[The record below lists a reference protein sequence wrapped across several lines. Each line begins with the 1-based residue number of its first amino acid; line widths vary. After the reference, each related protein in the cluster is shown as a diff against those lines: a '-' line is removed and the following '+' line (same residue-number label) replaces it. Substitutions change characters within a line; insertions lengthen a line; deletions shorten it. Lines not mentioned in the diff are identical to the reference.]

1 MKFTKFVLGLGLAA
15 VLSAFSLTAAQS
27 QSVPESTDPIVLSK
41 LDWTGQFVVTEVA
54 AEILRRMGYNV
65 EILQTTQVPMIQA
78 MKEGQ
83 ITASLENWY
92 QALAPQYDAA
102 TEAGELVKLGPT
114 GVEGS
119 EGWYYPAYVAEK
131 CPGLPEWSAL
141 KACAGIFAT
150 PETAP
155 KGRLLDYPAEWNPDA
170 QNWADAMGLDLVA
183 LPSGGEGSTAAELK
197 SATLR
202 QEPILLQWWE
212 PTWVAAEFDLKRV
225 MLDDGGNA
233 CAKATAAG
241 IETRKV
247 AGCPPLPQGLPYH
260 QCLARADG
268 QGGRNRGPE
277 GGRRGPRLG
286 EPERGDLEGL
296 GRRRAPVMN
305 VGGHPAAQPAGCP
318 AAVWRRL
325 ASRPFLPRSR
335 CQASR
340 A

>member
-1 MKFTKFVLGLGLAA
+1 MKYTKFVLGFGLAA
-15 VLSAFSLTAAQS
+15 VLSAFTISAAQS

-141 KACAGIFAT
+141 KDCAGIFAT

-202 QEPILLQWWE
+202 QAPILLQWWE

-225 MLDDGGNA
+225 RLDGAGDG
-233 CAKATAAG
+233 CAKATSAG
-241 IETRKV
+241 IETRKSFD
-247 AGCPPLPQGLPYH
+247 C
-260 QCLARADG
+260 
-268 QGGRNRGPE
+268 
-277 GGRRGPRLG
+277 
-286 EPERGDLEGL
+286 
-296 GRRRAPVMN
+296 
-305 VGGHPAAQPAGCP
+305 VGGIIEISKLAWPGLEKKWPAAYRFLKVFHITNAWQGSMAKAVETEDRKAED
-318 AAVWRRL
+318 AALDWVNQNE
-325 ASRPFLPRSR
+325 ASWKAWVDAAL
-335 CQASR
+335 QE
-340 A
+340 